1 MSDVYRCMIITTAD
15 APLVRSIAD
24 MFAGSPQ
31 HMWQTGLST
40 DGKAPATHFIATGY
54 VPEGYQVMAPWQE
67 WEWQQPDPDQPGA
80 WVMTFSYA
88 GRPDIVWQACQQ
100 PIPDSDPPQPKVPCT
115 LAQVEGAFQR
125 SDMTSQDPWVALGR
139 LGLQLVQPEPM
150 PVPQEIEPDGEN
162 PSF

>member
-1 MSDVYRCMIITTAD
+1 MTDVYRCMILVAAD
-15 APLVRSIAD
+15 APLVRAIAD

-31 HMWQTGLST
+31 NMWQTGLSA
-40 DGKAPATHFIATGY
+40 DGKAPATHYIATGY
-54 VPEGYQVMAPWQE
+54 VPEGYQQMAPWQE
-67 WEWQQPDPDQPGA
+67 WEQNPETGE
-80 WVMTFSYA
+80 WVMTFSYP

-115 LAQVEGAFQR
+115 LAQVEMAFAR

-139 LGLQLVQPEPM
+139 LGLQIVQPEP
-150 PVPQEIEPDGEN
+150 QQIDPDNEN

>member
-1 MSDVYRCMIITTAD
+1 MSDVFRTMIITAAD
-15 APLVRSIAD
+15 AQLVRAIAD

-31 HMWQTGLST
+31 HMWQTGLSA
-40 DGKAPATHFIATGY
+40 DGKAPATHYIATGY

-67 WEWQQPDPDQPGA
+67 WEQNPETGQ
-80 WVMTFSYA
+80 WVMTFSYP

-125 SDMTSQDPWVALGR
+125 SDMTSQDPWVAMGR
-139 LGLQLVQPEPM
+139 LGLQIVQPEPM
-150 PVPQEIEPDGEN
+150 PVPQEIDPDNAN

>member
-1 MSDVYRCMIITTAD
+1 MSDVFRTMIITAAD
-15 APLVRSIAD
+15 AQLVRAIAD

-40 DGKAPATHFIATGY
+40 DGKAPATHYIATGY
-54 VPEGYQVMAPWQE
+54 VPEGYQAMAPWQE
-67 WEWQQPDPDQPGA
+67 WKQNPETGQ
-80 WVMTFSYA
+80 WVMVDSYP
-88 GRPDIVWQACQQ
+88 GRPDIVFGACQQ

-139 LGLQLVQPEPM
+139 LGLQIVQPEPM
-150 PVPQEIEPDGEN
+150 PVPQEIDPDNAN

>member
-1 MSDVYRCMIITTAD
+1 MPDVFRTMILDAAD

-40 DGKAPATHFIATGY
+40 DGKAPATHYIATGY
-54 VPEGYQVMAPWQE
+54 VPEGYQQMAPWQD

-80 WVMTFSYA
+80 WVMTFSYP

-100 PIPDSDPPQPKVPCT
+100 PISEDDPSPRVPCT

-139 LGLQLVQPEPM
+139 LGLQIVQPEPA
-150 PVPQEIEPDGEN
+150 PQEIDPDGEN

>member
-1 MSDVYRCMIITTAD
+1 MTDVFRTMIITAAD
-15 APLVRSIAD
+15 APLIRDIAD

-31 HMWQTGLST
+31 HMWQTGLSA
-40 DGKAPATHFIATGY
+40 DGKAPATHYIATGY

-67 WEWQQPDPDQPGA
+67 WEWQQPDPNQPGA
-80 WVMTFSYA
+80 WVMTFSYP

-100 PIPDSDPPQPKVPCT
+100 PISEDDPSPRVPCT

-139 LGLQLVQPEPM
+139 LDLQIVQPES
-150 PVPQEIEPDGEN
+150 QQIDPDNEN

>member
-1 MSDVYRCMIITTAD
+1 MPDVFRTMIITAAD

-40 DGKAPATHFIATGY
+40 DGKEPATHYIATGY

-67 WEWQQPDPDQPGA
+67 WEQNPETSE
-80 WVMTFSYA
+80 WVMTFSYP

-100 PIPDSDPPQPKVPCT
+100 PISEDDPSPRVPCT
-115 LAQVEGAFQR
+115 LEEVEMAFTR
-125 SDMTSQDPWVALGR
+125 SDITPQDPWVAMGR
-139 LGLQLVQPEPM
+139 LGLQVVQPDEP
-150 PVPQEIEPDGEN
+150 VATSEPLL
-162 PSF
+162 

>member
-1 MSDVYRCMIITTAD
+1 MPDVFRTMIITAAD
-15 APLVRSIAD
+15 APLIRDIAD

-31 HMWQTGLST
+31 HMWQTGLSA
-40 DGKAPATHFIATGY
+40 DGKAPATHYIATGY

-67 WEWQQPDPDQPGA
+67 WEWQQPDLDQPGA
-80 WVMTFSYA
+80 WVMTFSYP

-100 PIPDSDPPQPKVPCT
+100 PISEDDPSPRVPCT

-125 SDMTSQDPWVALGR
+125 SDMTSQDPWVAMGR
-139 LGLQLVQPEPM
+139 LGLQIVQQPM
-150 PVPQEIEPDGEN
+150 PAPQEIDPDGEN

>member
-1 MSDVYRCMIITTAD
+1 MPDVFRTMIITAAD

-31 HMWQTGLST
+31 HMWQTGLSA
-40 DGKAPATHFIATGY
+40 DGRSPATHYIATGY

-80 WVMTFSYA
+80 WVMTFSYP

-100 PIPDSDPPQPKVPCT
+100 PISEDDPSPRVPCT
-115 LAQVEGAFQR
+115 LEEVEMAFTR
-125 SDMTSQDPWVALGR
+125 SDMTSQDPWVAMGR
-139 LGLQLVQPEPM
+139 LGLQIVQPE
-150 PVPQEIEPDGEN
+150 EPAAEDIVE
-162 PSF
+162 PTSEPLL

>member
-1 MSDVYRCMIITTAD
+1 MTDVFRSMVVAAAD

-31 HMWQTGLST
+31 HMWQTGLSA
-40 DGKAPATHFIATGY
+40 DGKAPPTHYIATGY

-100 PIPDSDPPQPKVPCT
+100 PISPDDPSPRVPCT

-139 LGLQLVQPEPM
+139 LGLQIVQPEPVPM
-150 PVPQEIEPDGEN
+150 PQEIDPDNEN

>member
-1 MSDVYRCMIITTAD
+1 MTDVFRSMILVAAD
-15 APLVRSIAD
+15 APLIRDIAD

-31 HMWQTGLST
+31 HMWQTGLSA
-40 DGKAPATHFIATGY
+40 DGKEPATHYIATGY

-80 WVMTFSYA
+80 WVMTFSYP

-100 PIPDSDPPQPKVPCT
+100 PISEDDPSPRVPCT

-139 LGLQLVQPEPM
+139 LGLQIVQPEPV
-150 PVPQEIEPDGEN
+150 PVPQEIDPDGEN

>member
-1 MSDVYRCMIITTAD
+1 MPDVFRTMIITAAD

-31 HMWQTGLST
+31 HMWQTGLSA
-40 DGKAPATHFIATGY
+40 DGKAPATHYIATGY
-54 VPEGYQVMAPWQE
+54 VPEGYQQMAPWQE
-67 WEWQQPDPDQPGA
+67 WEQNPETSQ
-80 WVMTFSYA
+80 WVMTDSYP

-115 LAQVEGAFQR
+115 LEQVEGAFQR

-139 LGLQLVQPEPM
+139 LGLQIVQPEP
-150 PVPQEIEPDGEN
+150 VPQQIDPDNEN

>member
-1 MSDVYRCMIITTAD
+1 MTDVFRTMILVAAD

-31 HMWQTGLST
+31 HMWQTGLSA
-40 DGKAPATHFIATGY
+40 DGKEPATHYIATGY

-80 WVMTFSYA
+80 WVMTFSYP

-100 PIPDSDPPQPKVPCT
+100 PISEDDPSPRVPCT
-115 LAQVEGAFQR
+115 LAQVKGAFQR
-125 SDMTSQDPWVALGR
+125 SDMTSQDPWVAMGR
-139 LGLQLVQPEPM
+139 LGLQIVQPDEP
-150 PVPQEIEPDGEN
+150 VATSEPLL
-162 PSF
+162 

>member
-1 MSDVYRCMIITTAD
+1 MSDVYRCMIITAAD
-15 APLVRSIAD
+15 APLIRDIAD

-31 HMWQTGLST
+31 HMWQTGLSA
-40 DGKAPATHFIATGY
+40 DGKAPATHYIATGY

-67 WEWQQPDPDQPGA
+67 WEQNPETGQ

-139 LGLQLVQPEPM
+139 LGLQIVQPEP
-150 PVPQEIEPDGEN
+150 VAEQIDPDNEN